1 MNRTYPI
8 EQSDIDNA
16 KLKLANKDSYKP
28 TIYPTRIVKRKASD
42 RSVKKTNV
50 KQKQRKSPKPPL
62 LPIVS
67 LDEAIKRLN
76 DDKTYAKVAKAMSWK
91 DELD

>member
-1 MNRTYPI
+1 MERKYPI
-8 EQSDIDNA
+8 QIEDIENA
-16 KLKLANKDSYKP
+16 KLKLANKGSYRP
-28 TIYPTRIVKRKASD
+28 TVYPTKV
-42 RSVKKTNV
+42 V
-50 KQKQRKSPKPPL
+50 QRKSSGKSKKKIKNKRTVKPPL

-76 DDKTYAKVAKAMSWK
+76 DDKTYAKVAKSMSWK